1 MANGFWVRQE
11 GSDSH
16 GSVET
21 AVETQVLVNSGSSIQ
36 ENRRITCL
44 GYYLTMFSPT
54 SNLYVVRMIGPHAEL
69 IGAADFTSV
78 TPEDDDS
85 LIWAK
90 HYAHAGVPAYFQIKS
105 KRTFGPDDKLHL
117 QTFCVNTADTI
128 HWSWQSYVV
137 AS

>member
-1 MANGFWVRQE
+1 MANGFWVRKE
-11 GSDSH
+11 GSDTHAST
-16 GSVET
+16 GA
-21 AVETQVLVNSGSSIQ
+21 AVETELLVNSGSSVQ
-36 ENRRITCL
+36 ENRRITAL

-54 SNLYVVRMIGPHAEL
+54 SNLYVVRIIGPHAEL
-69 IGAADFTSV
+69 IGPGNFTNV
-78 TPEDDDS
+78 TPEDDDD

-117 QTFCVNTADTI
+117 QTFCNNVADDI